1 MVDEEPQKGNPH
13 QLTIKQHVYPAR
25 SIERFADMDGTV
37 EVWLR
42 QNKKMFRA
50 SPDNSLFCAR
60 YTWDQRAESGYIK
73 AIEDKF
79 QILADG
85 IENGGATVTAEESL
99 AASRFFILWQLRAEW
114 KQNPL
119 GDAPMTGVAP
129 DPVTK
134 DQREQ
139 LEWRGAMFM
148 NPDHTLSG
156 RSISGFQIFR
166 EIDLRL
172 PRLTNARWGIVT
184 PTRVS
189 FFFQSRLAIV
199 ARFRSRQTGVWFTGT
214 RTR

>member
-1 MVDEEPQKGNPH
+1 
-13 QLTIKQHVYPAR
+13 
-25 SIERFADMDGTV
+25 MDGTV

-73 AIEDKF
+73 AIEDKS

-99 AASRFFILWQLRAEW
+99 AASRFFRLWQLRAEW

-119 GDAPMTGVAP
+119 GEAPMSGVRARSGYEGSAGTTGMAGRDVRESRSHAVGEVHFGISNLQGNRSPVAA
-129 DPVTK
+129 VNK
-134 DQREQ
+134 C
-139 LEWRGAMFM
+139 
-148 NPDHTLSG
+148 
-156 RSISGFQIFR
+156 
-166 EIDLRL
+166 
-172 PRLTNARWGIVT
+172 RWGMVT

-199 ARFRSRQTGVWFTGT
+199 ARFRSRETGVWFTGT